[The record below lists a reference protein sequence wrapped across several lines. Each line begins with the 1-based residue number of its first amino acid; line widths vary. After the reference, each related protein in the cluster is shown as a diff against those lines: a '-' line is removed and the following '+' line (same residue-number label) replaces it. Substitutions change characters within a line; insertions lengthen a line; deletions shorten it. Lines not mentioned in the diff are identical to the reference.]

1 MANTKIAV
9 YFVNANIKCK
19 HFELTSGLLCQEV
32 LKECLEHISLK
43 VVDNN
48 AEISATKYLHM
59 FGLLLLNSLAEEQV
73 WLPNNHIFDR
83 NKDQGQIYQFRVRFY
98 PHNKRVNFF
107 KLQSPDDVVFEYL
120 FLQIMNDFLMGKLGG
135 SDKIDDTNVLKLI
148 TISFLMPQSL
158 PFKSSSTVDVH
169 LSNQSIHYFNIGNK
183 VSNFIIKRFST
194 WWIDSFW
201 ICRTV
206 KTEIQKMKREKKLLA
221 YYKQMFFTEVM
232 THEPY
237 YWIEKYK
244 ATYNDGNKKTEV
256 TLTVNFYELNNK
268 PSLYFGE
275 VMMYSLDEL
284 IDIKIECYNLDG
296 APPKTVLISP
306 RNGATM
312 SLEFAAKGAAESFVS
327 MLQGFVMLFVSYDFC
342 FKSCEFQTMDMK
354 LRSQLQSFGYLSSS
368 SITTILSS
376 AGDTSRF
383 LIHESPY
390 KFGKYEVVVRHNAE
404 ETRLDIEIIDE
415 NRVKLFQNKTELKS
429 CDRPALLHYLRN
441 KYKIQRI
448 PRNYPSMEEINK
460 LFQLNIIEPYDI
472 VHQPPASAEP
482 VVYQRDQLVIIEIKS
497 GKKPITKTEVS
508 VRYQRMMLKSLQV
521 EDPDRSEAFYKAVRD
536 LCKLHSKKP
545 ESVLKFQGTVLERK
559 PSFLMEFS
567 PNGNLLDYL
576 CQNQLTVDQKVD
588 IIYQIVNILGF
599 MQEARV
605 FHGNLRSRKLFVF
618 VKEGT
623 LNIKIKLGDSGLSHY
638 LDTLP
643 LHEVRNIE
651 RLPWLSPERQ
661 QNLKSI
667 SLESE
672 CYAFGTIVVEI
683 IYQTDNFLPDLNM
696 SCMQNDSPLPQYT
709 KLVTE
714 EQNAF
719 ENQEDPLVPEAKK
732 AIEDIQD
739 FAKSQCRSRE
749 PADRPSI
756 MKISQVISEIRN
768 RTRRIRGDT
777 EETSLRHFVY
787 QVCPEA
793 KHRLTSKSLDARRT
807 KAELEEMLKKT
818 FQNKFLPFH
827 LITLSTNVLG
837 QGFYGQV
844 LEASIRTP
852 HVNGQ
857 RGQSTEL
864 TKVAIKKLL
873 QNDAVEDQA
882 KNFVREIC
890 LACELEHPNIV
901 KVLHFTY
908 NTSLRIVDENFSNIL
923 LIMEYMTMGSL
934 SSFAKNEMN
943 SPDEPNSEILLN
955 ICIQIAEAMVY
966 LSGKEIVHRDLAAR
980 NVLLTKVAGEIIAK
994 VSDFGMAR
1002 YLKENYSFYS
1012 IKPKELLPIFWM
1024 PPEALDQNS
1033 ERQIFTSKGDVWS
1046 YGVTVWEAFS
1056 QGKHPKEEL
1065 PHQFDQLLCSYKH
1078 HKRLPKGP
1086 HISDSVYNILQSC
1099 WHLEPSQRPAF
1110 VELVPQLKALKA
1122 MR

>member
-1 MANTKIAV
+1 MANTLKTQIAV
-9 YFVNANIKCK
+9 NFVNANIKSK
-19 HFELTSGLLCQEV
+19 HFELTGGLLCQDV
-32 LKECLEHISLK
+32 LQQCLEHIGLK
-43 VVDNN
+43 VVDNK
-48 AEISATKYLHM
+48 AEILATTKYLHM
-59 FGLLLLNSLAEEQV
+59 FGLLLLNSSEEEQV

-98 PHNKRVNFF
+98 PHNKRVNFR
-107 KLQSPDDVVFEYL
+107 LPSPDDVVFEYL
-120 FLQIMNDFLMGKLGG
+120 FLQIMNDFLMRELGG

-148 TISFLMPQSL
+148 TISFLMPRSL
-158 PFKSSSTVDVH
+158 PFKSSCTVDVN
-169 LSNQSIHYFNIGNK
+169 LPKQSIHYFNIGNK

-206 KTEIQKMKREKKLLA
+206 NTEIEKMKREMKPLS
-221 YYKQMFFTEVM
+221 YYKQMFFNEVM

-244 ATYNDGNKKTEV
+244 ATYNNGNRTTEV

-284 IDIKIECYNLDG
+284 IDIKIECYNLDE

-327 MLQGFVMLFVSYDFC
+327 MLQGFVMLFVSYDLC

-354 LRSQLQSFGYLSSS
+354 RRSQLQSFGYLSSS
-368 SITTILSS
+368 SIMTILSS
-376 AGDTSRF
+376 ATNTSNTSRF
-383 LIHESPY
+383 LIHESPC
-390 KFGKYEVVVRHNAE
+390 KFGKYEVVVQLNKTE
-404 ETRLDIEIIDE
+404 EMRLKIKITDE
-415 NRVKLFQNKTELKS
+415 DTVKLFKNKTEWKS
-429 CDRPALLHYLRN
+429 CDRPALLHFLRN
-441 KYKIQRI
+441 TFKCQRI

-460 LFQLNIIEPYDI
+460 LFQLNIIEPYEI
-472 VHQPPASAEP
+472 VHQPPASDEP
-482 VVYQRDQLVIIEIKS
+482 VVYQRDQLVINEIIS
-497 GKKPITKTEVS
+497 SKKPITKTEVS
-508 VRYQRMMLKSLQV
+508 VRYQRMMLKSFQE

-643 LHEVRNIE
+643 LHEVQNIE

-696 SCMQNDSPLPQYT
+696 SCMQNGSPPPQYT

-739 FAKSQCRSRE
+739 FAKSQCRSQE

-756 MKISQVISEIRN
+756 MKISQVTSEIRN

-777 EETSLRHFVY
+777 EETSLRNFVY

-793 KHRLTSKSLDARRT
+793 NHRLTSKSLDARRT
-807 KAELEEMLKKT
+807 KAELEGMLNKT
-818 FQNKFLPFH
+818 FKNKFLPFRF
-827 LITLSTNVLG
+827 ITLSTNVLG

-857 RGQSTEL
+857 KGQSVEL
-864 TKVAIKKLL
+864 TKVAIKKLI
-873 QNDAVEDQA
+873 QNDEVIDQA

-908 NTSLRIVDENFSNIL
+908 NPLLRIVDENFSNIL

-934 SSFAKNEMN
+934 SSFAKKEMN
-943 SPDEPNSEILLN
+943 SPDGPNSEILLN
-955 ICIQIAEAMVY
+955 ICIQIAE
-966 LSGKEIVHRDLAAR
+966 
-980 NVLLTKVAGEIIAK
+980 
-994 VSDFGMAR
+994 
-1002 YLKENYSFYS
+1002 
-1012 IKPKELLPIFWM
+1012 
-1024 PPEALDQNS
+1024 
-1033 ERQIFTSKGDVWS
+1033 
-1046 YGVTVWEAFS
+1046 
-1056 QGKHPKEEL
+1056 
-1065 PHQFDQLLCSYKH
+1065 
-1078 HKRLPKGP
+1078 
-1086 HISDSVYNILQSC
+1086 
-1099 WHLEPSQRPAF
+1099 
-1110 VELVPQLKALKA
+1110 
-1122 MR
+1122 